1 MYYVKLELGA
11 TRAKDKRENEWSVT
25 VREGSDSD
33 KGDGQDWG
41 KRWKEKG
48 VVAMR

>member
-33 KGDGQDWG
+33 KGDGQDWARGG
-41 KRWKEKG
+41 KRRE
-48 VVAMR
+48 